1 MIYREKIDSKTM
13 KKMVSFSHILGDK
26 TMKNKNKKTN
36 EKKILRKRDNAKNK
50 RNLVK
55 V

>member
-26 TMKNKNKKTN
+26 TMKNKNKKKTN
-36 EKKILRKRDNAKNK
+36 KKKILRKGDNAKINATQ
-50 RNLVK
+50 
-55 V
+55 

>member
-36 EKKILRKRDNAKNK
+36 KKNK
-50 RNLVK
+50 KER
-55 V
+55 